1 MAGAAVRDNASSG
14 TDEEDMEEQ
23 LEEPPCRQAERY
35 VVPCP
40 LCQRKMRLK
49 TLKYSHVC
57 GRTFDPLQRALEM
70 KKKADT
76 AAKTRMAQFGA
87 QAVQQK
93 MYR

>member
-1 MAGAAVRDNASSG
+1 MAGAAVRDNTSSG
-14 TDEEDMEEQ
+14 TDEEEMEEQ

-35 VVPCP
+35 VVACP

-49 TLKYSHVC
+49 TLKYSHLC
-57 GRTFDPLQRALEM
+57 SRTFDPMQRALEM
-70 KKKADT
+70 KRQADVSV
-76 AAKTRMAQFGA
+76 KTRMAQLGA